1 MTSTQKVQDVLE
13 ASYWETRVRR
23 RRVSQAV
30 PPSSP
35 GLLPAPRRKRSRRS
49 GTGSQRSGPEPRGS
63 QTPPPRAPRQVREG
77 QASLPLGAGVSV
89 FLQTHFLISIH
100 TGGGGASP
108 DATAFCFSQSPGQSQ
123 AGGGTECW
131 CSRLSDSRGSLSA
144 LFTERWEL
152 PGGRRLQDRQSPRE
166 APALFPLLL
175 LCLPF
180 RCLTDAALLTNT
192 GDPATKCM

>member
-13 ASYWETRVRR
+13 ASYWETKVRG

-100 TGGGGASP
+100 TGGGGFPRRHGLLFQPEPWAK
-108 DATAFCFSQSPGQSQ
+108 PGWWRHGVLVLQ
-123 AGGGTECW
+123 A
-131 CSRLSDSRGSLSA
+131 
-144 LFTERWEL
+144 
-152 PGGRRLQDRQSPRE
+152 Q
-166 APALFPLLL
+166 
-175 LCLPF
+175 
-180 RCLTDAALLTNT
+180 
-192 GDPATKCM
+192 